1 MVDFG
6 GSQQHWEKM
15 KIMIIPIQL
24 GGIVI
29 DKSNQEKNTK
39 VKESSASEKWWKE
52 KKERKWEMF
61 NRERMN
67 LKLSNP
73 LKRMKKRKSKLSGIN
88 SWRCLTDRPRND
100 NDVTRQ

>member
-39 VKESSASEKWWKE
+39 VKESSASEK
-52 KKERKWEMF
+52 
-61 NRERMN
+61 
-67 LKLSNP
+67 
-73 LKRMKKRKSKLSGIN
+73 
-88 SWRCLTDRPRND
+88 
-100 NDVTRQ
+100 